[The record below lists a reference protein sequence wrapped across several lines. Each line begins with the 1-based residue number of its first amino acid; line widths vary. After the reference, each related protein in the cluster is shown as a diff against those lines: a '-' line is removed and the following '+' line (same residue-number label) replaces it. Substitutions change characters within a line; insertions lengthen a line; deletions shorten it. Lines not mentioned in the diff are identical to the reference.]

1 MYELKLVG
9 NALLSRRVVQCE
21 IGVTGGRIAKIGRA
35 IGEAEKTFVFKK
47 ELILPGVID
56 IHAHFRE
63 PGATYKEDWESGSK
77 AAAHGGVTLVF
88 DMPNTMPPTTTLQR
102 VEEKR
107 RLAESK
113 SVIDYRICGGVRKG
127 NIHELAGMAPAV
139 SAFGEIFMCESFGEL
154 QISKA
159 ELLDAY
165 KEIAKTGKVA
175 ITHAEDAEINE
186 YFKEKFRK
194 SNDPA
199 IHGEVRPP
207 LSENVAVATALQL
220 AKATGVKLHLT
231 HISTKESIQLIRIMK
246 KKADVT
252 CDVTP
257 HHLFLTEEN
266 MKELG
271 NFGKMNAPLRSKDD
285 QDALWRGIKTGVV
298 DIVASDHAPHT
309 KEEKKKP
316 YWDAPAGVP
325 GIETMLPLM
334 LTAVKRRWINLYKL
348 VKLMCVNPAKRMGL
362 YPQKGVLAEG
372 SDADIVVVDLNKK
385 WEIHGKDLHTK
396 CRWTPFE
403 GFQVAGMPVMT
414 ISKGRIVYSK
424 PMQSKIY

>member
-1 MYELKLVG
+1 MYELKLIG

-21 IGVTGGRIAKIGRA
+21 IGMNEGRITKIGRK
-35 IGEAEKTFVFKK
+35 IGEAERTFVFKK

-63 PGATYKEDWESGSK
+63 PGAAYKEDWESGSK

-127 NIHELAGMAPAV
+127 NIHELAGMAPAI

-194 SNDPA
+194 RNDPA

-271 NFGKMNAPLRSKDD
+271 NFGKMNPPLRSKED

-298 DIVASDHAPHT
+298 GIVASDHAPHT

-362 YPQKGVLAEG
+362 YPQKGLLAEG
-372 SDADIVVVDLNKK
+372 SDADIVVVNPNKK

-403 GFQVAGMPVMT
+403 GFQVVGMPIMT
-414 ISKGRIVYSK
+414 VSKGRIVYSQ

>member
-21 IGVTGGRIAKIGRA
+21 IGMGESRIAKIGRK
-35 IGEAEKTFVFKK
+35 IGEAERTFVFKK

-88 DMPNTMPPTTTLQR
+88 DMPNTLPPTTTLQR

-107 RLAESK
+107 ELAESK
-113 SVIDYRICGGVRKG
+113 SIIDYRICGGVRKG

-186 YFKEKFRK
+186 YFKERFRK
-194 SNDPA
+194 RNDPA
-199 IHGEVRPP
+199 IHNEVRPP

-231 HISTKESIQLIRIMK
+231 HISTKESIQLIRSMK

-271 NFGKMNAPLRSKDD
+271 NFGKMNAPLRSKED

-298 DIVASDHAPHT
+298 GIVASDHAPHT

-334 LTAVKRRWINLYKL
+334 LTAMKRRWINLYKL
-348 VKLMCVNPAKRMGL
+348 VKLLCVNPAKRMGL

-372 SDADIVVVDLNKK
+372 SDADIVVVNPNKK

-403 GFQVAGMPVMT
+403 GFQVTGMPVMT
-414 ISKGRIVYSK
+414 VSKGRIVYSQ

>member
-21 IGVTGGRIAKIGRA
+21 IGMGEGRITKIGRR

-47 ELILPGVID
+47 ELILPGIID